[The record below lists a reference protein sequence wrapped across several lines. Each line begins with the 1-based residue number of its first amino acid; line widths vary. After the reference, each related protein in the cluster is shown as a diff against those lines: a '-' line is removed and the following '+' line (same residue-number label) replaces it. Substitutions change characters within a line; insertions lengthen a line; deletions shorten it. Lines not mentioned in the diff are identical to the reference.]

1 MLNEFFFT
9 LFFFYLVG
17 LTRGYLSGLY
27 TARHT
32 GPSHF
37 LPSCLQYIPFTTY
50 VIPHTPKQTQIVRP
64 MSHTP
69 VDTQLIITQETPS
82 TPSGQLTASTSQEPE
97 ETLSGHPSYVIQM
110 DSALIQ
116 WN

>member
-9 LFFFYLVG
+9 LLFFYLVVLTWGHLAG
-17 LTRGYLSGLY
+17 LH

-37 LPSCLQYIPFTTY
+37 SPSCLQYTPFTTH
-50 VIPHTPKQTQIVRP
+50 VILHIPKQTQIVRP

-69 VDTQLIITQETPS
+69 VDTQQIITQETPS
-82 TPSGQLTASTSQEPE
+82 TPSGQRKPSTSQEPE
-97 ETLSGHPSYVIQM
+97 EALPDHPSYVIRW
-110 DSALIQ
+110 AAH
-116 WN
+116 